1 MLPARRHPLLPDAGL
16 LIGRL
21 ALGAV
26 FIAHGWQKLHDTG
39 HAAVAAQFDK
49 LGIPMPG
56 LSAYFGTWVE
66 LAGGIAL
73 VAGVLLP
80 VAGVLIAV
88 DMAGAFWFVHR
99 DHGLF
104 SEKGGYEYVLVL
116 GAAALLFALA
126 GGGRISLDAVLWR
139 RLARRGESGVAERQP
154 ARV

>member
-21 ALGAV
+21 ALGAI
-26 FIAHGWQKLHDTG
+26 FTAHGWQKFHDTG
-39 HAAVAAQFDK
+39 HAAVARQFGR

-56 LSAYFGTWVE
+56 ASAYFGTWVE

-73 VAGVLLP
+73 VLGVLLP

-88 DMAGAFWFVHR
+88 DMAGAFWFVHM

-104 SEKGGYEYVLVL
+104 SEKGGYEYVMML
-116 GAAALLFALA
+116 GAAAPLFALA
-126 GGGRISLDAVLWR
+126 GGGRFSLDAVLWG
-139 RLARRGESGVAERQP
+139 RLTRRGEAATVERQP

>member
-21 ALGAV
+21 ALGTI

-39 HAAVAAQFDK
+39 HAAVTAEFDK

-56 LSAYFGTWVE
+56 LSAYYGTWVE
-66 LAGGIAL
+66 LAGGVAL
-73 VAGVLLP
+73 VLGVLLP

-104 SEKGGYEYVLVL
+104 SEKGGYEYVLML

-126 GGGRISLDAVLWR
+126 GGGRFSLDAALWGRLTR
-139 RLARRGESGVAERQP
+139 RSESGVPGREP

>member
-21 ALGAV
+21 ALGAI

-39 HAAVAAQFDK
+39 HAAVAAEFDG

-56 LSAYFGTWVE
+56 LSAYYGTWAE
-66 LAGGIAL
+66 LAGG
-73 VAGVLLP
+73 VAMVLGVLLP
-80 VAGVLIAV
+80 VAGLLIAV
-88 DMAGAFWFVHR
+88 DMAGAFWFVHM

-104 SEKGGYEYVLVL
+104 AEKGGYEYVLML
-116 GAAALLFALA
+116 GAAALLFALV
-126 GGGRISLDAVLWR
+126 GGGRFSLDAVLWG
-139 RLARRGESGVAERQP
+139 RLTRRGESGVPGREA